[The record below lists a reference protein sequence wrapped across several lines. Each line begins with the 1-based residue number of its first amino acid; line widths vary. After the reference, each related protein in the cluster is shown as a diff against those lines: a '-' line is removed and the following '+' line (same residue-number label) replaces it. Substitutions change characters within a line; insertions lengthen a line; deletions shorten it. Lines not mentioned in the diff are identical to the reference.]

1 MTSYYELMT
10 DRIAFF
16 SNRVD
21 TYAKAKGFDNRS
33 VVEHLHEI
41 SLRNGHDAV
50 TAEIDQVV
58 PNELHSSRMPAIRK
72 EDVL

>member
-1 MTSYYELMT
+1 MASYYELMT
-10 DRIAFF
+10 DRIVFF

-21 TYAKAKGFDNRS
+21 TYAKAKGFDNKS

-72 EDVL
+72 EDLL